1 MLIKRDD
8 RKSKEIGM
16 CEIGT
21 TPAQHPKCWDLKC
34 EPLSS
39 TLDVLECKMRTNDDC
54 YSILTSGW
62 ANLIGLVP
70 LWLNSLVSVFRSF
83 PNG

>member
-1 MLIKRDD
+1 MFVREVI
-8 RKSKEIGM
+8 E
-16 CEIGT
+16 
-21 TPAQHPKCWDLKC
+21 CWDLKC

-39 TLDVLECKMRTNDDC
+39 ILDVLECKMRTNNDC

-62 ANLIGLVP
+62 ASLIGLVP
-70 LWLNSLVSVFRSF
+70 LWLNSLVSVSRSF